1 MSFSIA
7 RSATHVMLVMG
18 IVSVISLF
26 FADMS
31 ASPSAFY
38 LLAAFG
44 VLCLALS
51 FFFRRFCKCP
61 HCGKSIILYRRLPPA
76 CPFCEKELSG
86 MKP

>member
-18 IVSVISLF
+18 IVSIISLF

-61 HCGKSIILYRRLPPA
+61 HCGKSIILYRRSPPPA
-76 CPFCEKELSG
+76 PSVRRSS
-86 MKP
+86 PA

>member
-18 IVSVISLF
+18 IVSIISLF

-38 LLAAFG
+38 LLAAWRSLPGSQLF
-44 VLCLALS
+44 LPALLQVPS
-51 FFFRRFCKCP
+51 LRQEHHP
-61 HCGKSIILYRRLPPA
+61 LSPPPPRLP
-76 CPFCEKELSG
+76 LL
-86 MKP
+86 

>member
-7 RSATHVMLVMG
+7 RSATNVTLVMG
-18 IVSVISLF
+18 IVSLLSLLV
-26 FADMS
+26 ADKS

-38 LLAAFG
+38 LLAVFG
-44 VLCLALS
+44 VVCLAIS

-76 CPFCEKELSG
+76 CPFCEKSLEG